1 MVAAD
6 NVLAT
11 ILSKEASADSVATD
25 NVEKIADA
33 ADANVSEADSLL
45 AELGQ
50 DKKDTEANQ
59 SMEEFAKQHPL
70 FALLQI
76 SQYNGQLSP
85 GSTVG
90 IAQAKDMEKISEYL
104 NMKQVKEVL
113 PRNLALKWGVKA
125 IDDKEQ
131 FFELYA
137 LKVTN
142 TFRFFHTR
150 QLNQDTT
157 RRLQTLDVRRN
168 HTETVDTSTQYVE

>member
-1 MVAAD
+1 M
-6 NVLAT
+6 
-11 ILSKEASADSVATD
+11 EGF
-25 NVEKIADA
+25 
-33 ADANVSEADSLL
+33 
-45 AELGQ
+45 LG
-50 DKKDTEANQ
+50 K
-59 SMEEFAKQHPL
+59 HPL

-131 FFELYA
+131 SLSYICLEG
-137 LKVTN
+137 N
-142 TFRFFHTR
+142 
-150 QLNQDTT
+150 
-157 RRLQTLDVRRN
+157 
-168 HTETVDTSTQYVE
+168 EP

>member
-1 MVAAD
+1 MPEIYQQLVAAD

-11 ILSKEASADSVATD
+11 ILSKETSADSVATD

-137 LKVTN
+137 
-142 TFRFFHTR
+142 
-150 QLNQDTT
+150 
-157 RRLQTLDVRRN
+157 
-168 HTETVDTSTQYVE
+168 

>member
-11 ILSKEASADSVATD
+11 ILSKEASADSVATAAD

-90 IAQAKDMEKISEYL
+90 ISHAKDMDKISE
-104 NMKQVKEVL
+104 
-113 PRNLALKWGVKA
+113 
-125 IDDKEQ
+125 
-131 FFELYA
+131 
-137 LKVTN
+137 
-142 TFRFFHTR
+142 
-150 QLNQDTT
+150 
-157 RRLQTLDVRRN
+157 
-168 HTETVDTSTQYVE
+168 